1 MYFYSGH
8 WCIFTP
14 ALTDAMKILESL
26 KLYTEQHFGREE
38 ELQRVVKF
46 PYREAHHNEHTNL
59 IKKLDSMMAETKDSS
74 GNYLNT
80 EVGEKIGMLLKGW
93 LFDHV
98 LENDLRMKPYLEEM
112 RELAKKMG
120 RMGR

>member
-1 MYFYSGH
+1 
-8 WCIFTP
+8 
-14 ALTDAMKILESL
+14 
-26 KLYTEQHFGREE
+26 
-38 ELQRVVKF
+38 
-46 PYREAHHNEHTNL
+46 
-59 IKKLDSMMAETKDSS
+59 MMAETKDSS